1 MSIKK
6 LLALL
11 LAAAMVFGIAACSK
25 TTTTT
30 GGGSSNVP
38 TASGGDTDSPY
49 VWVDDGKNYTY
60 HTYTTITPSNW
71 NELTY
76 QDENDSTLIGY
87 TTSSFFIFD
96 YKFETNKFGETE
108 IVSGDYTVKYSA
120 ASKLEDVTAQYAK
133 EWGLG
138 DVTSG
143 YAYKITLRDDLKWQN
158 GDPIV
163 AEDFVYSMQEQL
175 NPLFQNY
182 RADSYYA
189 GSVNLVGAKAYAKQG
204 QSGWFAAH
212 SAYDTYSTDLDSK
225 LIFTLAAPT
234 DDQPAESY
242 IRKNWIGFPAT
253 YDAAAAADYLV
264 SNYWG
269 DLEGV
274 TTEVLAKME
283 GKTLAEIK
291 ADTEMNTAWKSMIG
305 WWQSEP
311 NEELHFFV
319 TNYTYPE
326 ASWDDVGLLAVG
338 KYELVVIMTEPLT
351 LLDDDGNL
359 TYHCAYD
366 FSGLPLVHK
375 ETYEKCKV
383 APTGDSTLWTT
394 TYNQSAKNTMS
405 WGPYKLESFQAGK
418 QYVVTRNTEWYGYNM
433 KENEG
438 LYQTDRIVCDKVDE
452 WSTAWNMFRAGQV
465 DGISIDVSIA
475 EEYKGS
481 SRAYFTPDD
490 FITSAQLQSNYEAL
504 KSRQEDGV
512 NKTILTYSD
521 FRKAMSLAINRADY
535 AEKCTTS
542 SMAGFGIFNSMHY
555 YDVENGGV
563 YRDTDEAKKV
573 LCETYGVDIS
583 KYASLDAA
591 VDSITGYNLTLAKE
605 LVTKAYNAALADG
618 EIKET
623 DKVVLV
629 WGTSTDTES
638 TRRSYNY
645 LKTAWEEMCVG
656 TPLEGRIEIEFD
668 ASFGTK
674 WANDFRAGGYDICT
688 GGWSGAAW
696 NPGYFLLAYL
706 DDNYRYAQ
714 GWDTSAV
721 MMTYTMVGD
730 SITAEN
736 GGGKELTMSLIE
748 WYNCLNA
755 VEGREH
761 PEYDW
766 SENAIDQ
773 EDRLQLIAALEA
785 QVLQSY
791 YCVPMLNYYAASM
804 LSYKVDYITYEYNT
818 FMVYGGL
825 KYMTYNFTDEE
836 WEAEVAKQNNELNY
850 KI

>member
-1 MSIKK
+1 
-6 LLALL
+6 
-11 LAAAMVFGIAACSK
+11 
-25 TTTTT
+25 
-30 GGGSSNVP
+30 
-38 TASGGDTDSPY
+38 
-49 VWVDDGKNYTY
+49 
-60 HTYTTITPSNW
+60 
-71 NELTY
+71 
-76 QDENDSTLIGY
+76 
-87 TTSSFFIFD
+87 
-96 YKFETNKFGETE
+96 
-108 IVSGDYTVKYSA
+108 
-120 ASKLEDVTAQYAK
+120 
-133 EWGLG
+133 
-138 DVTSG
+138 
-143 YAYKITLRDDLKWQN
+143 
-158 GDPIV
+158 
-163 AEDFVYSMQEQL
+163 
-175 NPLFQNY
+175 
-182 RADSYYA
+182 
-189 GSVNLVGAKAYAKQG
+189 
-204 QSGWFAAH
+204 
-212 SAYDTYSTDLDSK
+212 
-225 LIFTLAAPT
+225 
-234 DDQPAESY
+234 
-242 IRKNWIGFPAT
+242 
-253 YDAAAAADYLV
+253 
-264 SNYWG
+264 
-269 DLEGV
+269 
-274 TTEVLAKME
+274 
-283 GKTLAEIK
+283 
-291 ADTEMNTAWKSMIG
+291 
-305 WWQSEP
+305 
-311 NEELHFFV
+311 
-319 TNYTYPE
+319 
-326 ASWDDVGLLAVG
+326 
-338 KYELVVIMTEPLT
+338 MTEPLT

-375 ETYEKCKV
+375 ATYEKCKV
-383 APTGDSTLWTT
+383 EPATGSTLWTT
-394 TYNQSAKNTMS
+394 TYNQSAENTMS

-438 LYQTDRIVCDKVDE
+438 LYLTDRIVCDRVEE
-452 WSTAWNMFRAGQV
+452 WSTAWNMFLAGKV
-465 DGISIDVSIA
+465 DGISIDVSVA
-475 EEYKGS
+475 EDYKGS

-504 KSRQEDGV
+504 KSRQTEGV

-591 VDSITGYNLTLAKE
+591 VDSITGYNLTLAKQ
-605 LVTKAYNAALADG
+605 LVESAYQAALADG
-618 EIKET
+618 EIGEN

-629 WGTSTDTES
+629 WGTSVDQES

-645 LKTAWEEMCVG
+645 LKNAWEQMCVG
-656 TPLEGRIEIEFD
+656 TSLEGRIEIEFD

-714 GWDTSAV
+714 GWDTSSV

-755 VEGREH
+755 VEGREY
-761 PEYDW
+761 PYDW

-773 EDRLQLIAALEA
+773 ADRLQLIAALEA

-791 YCVPMLNYYAASM
+791 YCVPMLNYYGASM

-818 FMVYGGL
+818 FMGYGGL